1 MQKLLCLAAASLLS
15 HTTFAAE
22 PVAYHGKPDC
32 RIAPLDTV
40 PASSAVSWDGACEG
54 GFAQGKGELKWM
66 GANFKQPRLTA
77 TLVRG
82 EVAGEGELKTAEYT
96 YIGTLRRGVP
106 HGKGFF
112 TYKSG
117 MQYEGDVVAGQREGK
132 GIAVETDRSEY
143 AGEWKDGRPHG
154 WGEMKYAEGGSYSG
168 QWQQGKRQGRGKL
181 VYAGSGRTFEG
192 EFANDLIVG
201 AEAQE
206 FDMLRHAFLREDR
219 AILRER
225 DNRTT
230 KVSIPLDQP
239 WEALTQD
246 QKNIVRSRYPALARG
261 DDPPY
266 PSKGPLEILKAISA
280 FNRDAGAAEGTLR
293 MVVLVGA
300 DGKAKRAEVFEKPT
314 VYDLEEDQRLLKR
327 IARVLMLTPYKP
339 AMCQGEPC
347 EMVYPVVNEFIV
359 KN

>member
-1 MQKLLCLAAASLLS
+1 MQKLICFVAASLLS
-15 HTTFAAE
+15 HSALAAE
-22 PVAYHGKPDC
+22 PIAYFGKLNC
-32 RIAPLDTV
+32 RIAALEPAPRYDTV
-40 PASSAVSWDGACEG
+40 DWNGACED
-54 GFAQGKGELKWM
+54 GFAVGQGELKWIDEKTR
-66 GANFKQPRLTA
+66 NRYRLKA

-82 EVAGEGELKTAEYT
+82 EVQGEGELKTADYT

-112 TYKSG
+112 TYTSG

-168 QWQQGKRQGRGKL
+168 QWQQGKRQGRGKI

-219 AILRER
+219 DYSAP
-225 DNRTT
+225 NR
-230 KVSIPLDQP
+230 IPLDQP

-266 PSKGPLEILKAISA
+266 PSKGPLEFLKAISTL
-280 FNRDAGAAEGTLR
+280 NREAGAAEGTLR
-293 MVVLVGA
+293 MAVLVGA
-300 DGKAKRAEVFEKPT
+300 DGKAKRADVFEKPSLG
-314 VYDLEEDQRLLKR
+314 DPKDDQKLVKR
-327 IARVLMLTPYKP
+327 IASLLMLTPYKP

-347 EMVYPVVNEFIV
+347 EMVYPVLNEFIV
-359 KN
+359 KDDD

>member
-1 MQKLLCLAAASLLS
+1 ML
-15 HTTFAAE
+15 AAE
-22 PVAYHGKPDC
+22 PAIYFGKHNC
-32 RIAPLDTV
+32 RIAALEPAPRYDTV
-40 PASSAVSWDGACEG
+40 DWNGACED
-54 GFAQGKGELKWM
+54 GFAVGQGELKWND
-66 GANFKQPRLTA
+66 GKKKDRYRLKA

-82 EVAGEGELKTAEYT
+82 EVQGEGELKTADYT

-168 QWQQGKRQGRGKL
+168 QWQQGKRHGRGKL

-206 FDMLRHAFLREDR
+206 FDTLRYAFLREDR
-219 AILRER
+219 

-230 KVSIPLDQP
+230 NGGIPLNQP
-239 WEALTQD
+239 WEALTQA

-266 PSKGPLEILKAISA
+266 PSKGPFEFLKAIA
-280 FNRDAGAAEGTLR
+280 ALNRDAGAAEGTLR
-293 MVVLVGA
+293 MAVLVGA
-300 DGKAKRAEVFEKPT
+300 DGKAKRADVFEKPSLG
-314 VYDLEEDQRLLKR
+314 DPKDDQKLVKR
-327 IARVLMLTPYKP
+327 IASILMLTPYKP

-347 EMVYPVVNEFIV
+347 EMVYPVLNEFIV
-359 KN
+359 KDDD

>member
-1 MQKLLCLAAASLLS
+1 MQKLICFAAALLS
-15 HTTFAAE
+15 HNALAAE
-22 PVAYHGKPDC
+22 PAIYFGKLNC
-32 RIAPLDTV
+32 RIAALEPAPRYDTV
-40 PASSAVSWDGACEG
+40 DWNGACED
-54 GFAQGKGELKWM
+54 GFAVGQGELKWIDEKTR
-66 GANFKQPRLTA
+66 NRYRLKA

-117 MQYEGDVVAGQREGK
+117 MQYEGDVVAAQREGK

-143 AGEWKDGRPHG
+143 VGEWKDGRPHG

-168 QWQQGKRQGRGKL
+168 QWQQGKRHGRGKL

-219 AILRER
+219 EIRR
-225 DNRTT
+225 DQDNRTT

-347 EMVYPVVNEFIV
+347 EMVYPMVNEFIV
-359 KN
+359 N

>member
-1 MQKLLCLAAASLLS
+1 MRNALCFVAASLLS
-15 HTTFAAE
+15 HTVLAAE
-22 PVAYHGKPDC
+22 PAIYFGKLNC
-32 RIAPLDTV
+32 RIAALEPAPRYDTGD
-40 PASSAVSWDGACEG
+40 WNGACEDG
-54 GFAQGKGELKWM
+54 YAVGQGELKWID
-66 GANFKQPRLTA
+66 AKKKDRYRLKA

-82 EVAGEGELKTAEYT
+82 EVQGEGELKTADYT
-96 YIGTLRRGVP
+96 YIGILRHGVP

-112 TYKSG
+112 TYTSG

-143 AGEWKDGRPHG
+143 AGEWKDDRPHG

-168 QWQQGKRQGRGKL
+168 QWQQGKRQGRGKI

-206 FDMLRHAFLREDR
+206 FDTLRHAFLREDR
-219 AILRER
+219 DYSAP
-225 DNRTT
+225 NR
-230 KVSIPLDQP
+230 IPLDQP

-266 PSKGPLEILKAISA
+266 PSKGPLEFLKAISTL
-280 FNRDAGAAEGTLR
+280 NREAGAAEGTLR
-293 MVVLVGA
+293 MAVLVGA
-300 DGKAKRAEVFEKPT
+300 DGKAKRADVFEKPSLG
-314 VYDLEEDQRLLKR
+314 DPKDDQKLVKR
-327 IARVLMLTPYKP
+327 IASLLMLTPYKP

-347 EMVYPVVNEFIV
+347 EMVYPVLNEFIV
-359 KN
+359 KDDD

>member
-1 MQKLLCLAAASLLS
+1 MKKPICFVAALLS
-15 HTTFAAE
+15 HAALAAD
-22 PVAYHGKPDC
+22 PAYLGKPNC
-32 RIAPLDTV
+32 RIAALDIV
-40 PASSAVSWDGACEG
+40 PANSAVSWDGTCEG
-54 GFAQGKGELKWM
+54 GYAQGKGELKWT
-66 GANFKQPRLTA
+66 GANWKQPRLMA

-82 EVAGEGELKTAEYT
+82 EVAGEGELKTADYT

-106 HGKGFF
+106 HGKGYF

-143 AGEWKDGRPHG
+143 VGEWKDGRPHG

-168 QWQQGKRQGRGKL
+168 QWQQGKRHGRGKL
-181 VYAGSGRTFEG
+181 VYAGNGRSFEG

-206 FDMLRHAFLREDR
+206 FDMLRYAFLREDR
-219 AILRER
+219 

-230 KVSIPLDQP
+230 NGGIPLDQP

-261 DDPPY
+261 DEPPY
-266 PSKGPLEILKAISA
+266 PSKGPLDILKAISS
-280 FNRDAGAAEGTLR
+280 FNREAGAAEGTLR
-293 MVVLVGA
+293 MAVLVGA

-327 IARVLMLTPYKP
+327 ITRVLMLTPYKP

-347 EMVYPVVNEFIV
+347 EMVYPVLNEFIV
-359 KN
+359 KNNH